1 MALNNLTR
9 VIMRSTLSHIM
20 LQSPAAGEGGLSFFL
35 LIGGMF
41 VIMYLFMIRPQVKK
55 QKEAKTFRDSL
66 KKGDKVVTI
75 GGIHGKVVDMNER
88 TVLIQVDGAKIRV
101 EKTALNPAGEA
112 SEEDIKANA

>member
-1 MALNNLTR
+1 MVLNNLTR
-9 VIMRSTLSHIM
+9 AIMRSILSHIM
-20 LQSPAAGEGGLSFFL
+20 FQSPAAGEGGLSFFL

-88 TVLIQVDGAKIRV
+88 TVLIQIDGAKIRV

>member
-1 MALNNLTR
+1 MLNLFARLT
-9 VIMRSTLSHIM
+9 
-20 LQSPAAGEGGLSFFL
+20 LQSPAPGEGGLSFFL

-41 VIMYLFMIRPQVKK
+41 LIMYLFMIRPQVKK
-55 QKEAKTFRDSL
+55 QTEAKTFREGL
-66 KKGDKVVTI
+66 KTGDKVVSI

-88 TVLIQVDGAKIRV
+88 TVLIQVDGAKIRI